1 MTWAGVLGI
10 VVDDFRRE
18 TLLEVA
24 LIWILVIAF
33 ATVGWWAPLVIGL
46 GVVAYLALGNDEGVD
61 RLTGLFKKAAFLEKV
76 DRKIGWMRLGFLPG
90 GTMLMFDL
98 NGLQRSSTTG
108 TGARSAT
115 R

>member
-33 ATVGWWAPLVIGL
+33 ATVGWWAPLAIGL
-46 GVVAYLALGNDEGVD
+46 G
-61 RLTGLFKKAAFLEKV
+61 R
-76 DRKIGWMRLGFLPG
+76 RRLPG
-90 GTMLMFDL
+90 
-98 NGLQRSSTTG
+98 
-108 TGARSAT
+108 A
-115 R
+115 